1 MKFAWSEAKAQSNAI
16 KHGVTFEEA
25 TQVFY
30 DTLSDTADDPDHSI
44 EDERFV
50 ILGMTSAYRLLYIS
64 FTEKDDTIR
73 IISAR
78 AATRRERKLYENQ
91 P

>member
-16 KHGVTFEEA
+16 KHSVTFEEA

-30 DTLSDTADDPDHSI
+30 DTLSGTLDDPIHSD
-44 EDERFV
+44 EEERF
-50 ILGMTSAYRLLYIS
+50 ITIGMTFTNRLLFVS
-64 FTEKDDTIR
+64 FIERDDTIR

-78 AATRRERKLYENQ
+78 QAT
-91 P
+91 